1 MKRRGRIA
9 PTSKLPYQLF
19 KNVLVPTDGSQDS
32 KRAIRIAAAIAKKSR
47 ARLIVIH
54 VVPTP
59 IYHLYMR
66 ETPSLSGYLP
76 TENRKTPTPFVGEYM
91 DFEDEARK
99 MVNDGVLL
107 AKIHGVKATG
117 QVIRHVPSIV
127 EAITDFAVKKRVD
140 LIVIGTRGLTGFKKL
155 LLGSVTS
162 GIVSHAHCEVL
173 VVR

>member
-1 MKRRGRIA
+1 MKRRSRIA
-9 PTSKLPYQLF
+9 PESKLPHLLF
-19 KNVLVPTDGSQDS
+19 KNVLVPTDGSQNS
-32 KRAIRIAAAIAKKSR
+32 KRAIRIAAVIAKKSR